1 MFERASAMPCWPLM
15 CCAGQS
21 PVSEPR
27 VLFVAHDAYRAGGTI
42 FLLNMLRWLRER
54 TPLRFQ
60 IALRNDG
67 EMVAEFEK
75 IGRTH
80 VLAAPPD
87 EAAGLRGRVG
97 RWLDRRGA
105 KRRQRTLQ
113 SLLDSG
119 DFDLLYLNTITLGD
133 QLATLR
139 RVPVPVIT
147 HVHEL
152 NWAIRRHARGEER
165 RVLNASARV
174 ICVSEA
180 VRSNLTNH
188 WGCPAEKALCVH
200 GFVPVQGESA
210 EPSDERRKRLLEPLG
225 VPRNARL
232 IGLCGHGDL
241 VKGVDLVVPLARL
254 LPAEVAGRELHLVW
268 IGALAP
274 EYPREAALADARRA
288 GADGRVHFIGVTPTP
303 SEWLSLLD
311 VHASLSREDSF
322 PLVVME
328 AAAQGVPTVAFRDAG
343 GAVEF
348 IQDDAGTCAPFLD
361 LPAFAASL
369 VELLENENMRLAKA
383 ATARARVHARH
394 VPEVVLPQIVQVI
407 EQVAKARPQR

>member
-1 MFERASAMPCWPLM
+1 MPCERLM
-15 CCAGQS
+15 CCARRS
-21 PVSEPR
+21 SVSEPR
-27 VLFVAHDAYRAGGTI
+27 VLFVAHDAYRAGATI
-42 FLLNMLRWLRER
+42 FLLNMLRWLRDR
-54 TPLRFQ
+54 TSLQFE

-75 IGRTH
+75 LGRTH

-87 EAAGLRGRVG
+87 GAAGLRGRVG
-97 RWLDRRGA
+97 RWLDRCSA
-105 KRRQRTLQ
+105 HRRQRTLQ

-133 QLATLR
+133 QLAALKR
-139 RVPVPVIT
+139 LPVPVIT

-152 NWAIRRHARGEER
+152 GWAIQRYARGEER

-180 VRSNLTNH
+180 VRSNLVNH
-188 WGCPAEKALCVH
+188 FGCPAEKALCIH
-200 GFVPVQGESA
+200 GFVPVQGEPA
-210 EPSDERRKRLLEPLG
+210 DPSHERRKRLLEPFG
-225 VPRNARL
+225 IPENARL
-232 IGLCGHGDL
+232 IGLCGHGNL
-241 VKGVDLVVPLARL
+241 HKGVDLVVPLARL
-254 LPAEVAGRELHLVW
+254 LPVEVAGRELHLVW

-274 EYPREAALADARRA
+274 EYPREVALADARRA
-288 GADGRVHFIGVTPTP
+288 GVGDRLHFTGVTPTP
-303 SEWLSLLD
+303 REWLSLLD
-311 VHASLSREDSF
+311 VHALLSREDSF

-328 AAAQGVPTVAFRDAG
+328 AGVQGVPTVAFRDAG

-348 IQDDAGTCAPFLD
+348 IHDDAGTCTPFLD

-369 VELLENENMRLAKA
+369 VELLENEDMRRAKA

-394 VPEVVLPQIVQVI
+394 APEVALPQIVQVI
-407 EQVAKARPQR
+407 EQVAKSPSSGK